1 MSFAPITHALPGH
14 LQVSLS
20 AMHRYLGDA
29 LDGPLKEGQLGTV
42 VGFDCSVK
50 PCLVRSASGEGQN
63 ENFEGQKE
71 NFFCAVLTML
81 ILPESVLHCTIY
93 ISSVFAC
100 LCTLSSM

>member
-20 AMHRYLGDA
+20 AMHRFLGDA

-50 PCLVRSASGEGQN
+50 PCLVRSAGE
-63 ENFEGQKE
+63 EWWYHRD
-71 NFFCAVLTML
+71 AV
-81 ILPESVLHCTIY
+81 ILVEQQG
-93 ISSVFAC
+93 SS
-100 LCTLSSM
+100 SSCG

>member
-14 LQVSLS
+14 RQVSLS

-50 PCLVRSASGEGQN
+50 PCLVLAANGE
-63 ENFEGQKE
+63 EWWYHRD
-71 NFFCAVLTML
+71 AVV
-81 ILPESVLHCTIY
+81 PV
-93 ISSVFAC
+93 
-100 LCTLSSM
+100 